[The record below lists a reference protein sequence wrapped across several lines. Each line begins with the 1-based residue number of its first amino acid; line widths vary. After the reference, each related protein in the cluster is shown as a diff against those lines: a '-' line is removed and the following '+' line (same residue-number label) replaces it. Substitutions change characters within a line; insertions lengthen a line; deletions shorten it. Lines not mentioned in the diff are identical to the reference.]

1 MIKMTFIDI
10 KNLTKKYILSN
21 GNIIQ
26 AIRNINLEIKKG
38 EIFGIFGRSGAGKTT
53 LIRILR
59 GVEPFDEGII
69 KINGISLLPNNNTDK
84 QIIHKL
90 KRFSSIHLQRSF
102 GLWADTVLHNI
113 MRRLNVIKYNS
124 EVVDLP
130 NLDSLEYNTMKNET
144 MKILEIVGLDQKAD
158 WFSGILSGGEKQR
171 LVLARQL
178 ALAGHGLQLLLLDE
192 PLTMSDSN
200 LKFIAFKELKEII
213 LKNEITA
220 IITSHLPKI
229 LEYLCDR
236 IAILEKGIIKK
247 IILKNSVNNKIT
259 LELPQPIKL
268 KPLSTKK
275 IIISIE
281 DLDIIYYRDNLKK
294 AFNLKIKELNIYK
307 GEILGILGRSGIGK
321 TILLR
326 TIAGLE
332 IPKKGKI
339 IFYNNKNVNIYK
351 LGLDAMEIRRTIG
364 LMHQELDLEY
374 YAYVKDLILS
384 KLGLKG
390 ETAIHNALKKA
401 KELGIKE
408 NIIDVISRLGDLPYY
423 EISSKLEKLEL
434 DPHII
439 QDLFPVPPFD
449 AYEKIIIPMFNKLD
463 LNINLL
469 ERKTSELS
477 GGEKIRIA
485 LLLQLFSKPKILL
498 LDEPFGDLD
507 PYNIIRL
514 INFLKE
520 INSKSGLTIIIASH
534 HSKIFKECVHRIVKL
549 KEMENFSSIEN
560 IFEGKSE
567 IKSICDDFSP
577 DLDG

>member
-1 MIKMTFIDI
+1 MTFIDI